1 MLFSQLVLAV
11 LEMSCVEGRSC
22 LTRRLQDEAV
32 VFALLQSKPGRE
44 VFLRVALKAQQET
57 VTRVWHLLQPDSLD
71 LLARHQNCYII
82 QRIVEEKADKINF
95 VSHFVSSKEL
105 SLMIMTRH
113 CIGLI
118 EVIAEKTK
126 DDQLPKI
133 VNWITSNLSMIIS
146 NQVGSQASCA
156 VLEELYSECRST
168 P

>member
-44 VFLRVALKAQQET
+44 VFLGVALKAQQET

-71 LLARHQNCYII
+71 LLARHQTCYII
-82 QRIVEEKADKINF
+82 QRIVEEKADTIDF
-95 VSHFVSSKEL
+95 VSHFVGSKEL
-105 SLMIMTRH
+105 KLMITTRH
-113 CIGLI
+113 CICLI
-118 EVIAEKTK
+118 QVIAEKAK
-126 DDQLPKI
+126 DDQLTKI
-133 VNWITSNLSMIIS
+133 VNWITSNISMIIS
-146 NQVGSQASCA
+146 HQVGSQASCA
-156 VLEELYSECRST
+156 VLEELYGERCST

>member
-1 MLFSQLVLAV
+1 MLISQLVAV
-11 LEMSCVEGRSC
+11 LEMRM
-22 LTRRLQDEAV
+22 QDEAV

-44 VFLRVALKAQQET
+44 VFLRVALRAQHET
-57 VTRVWHLLQPDSLD
+57 VTRVWHLLQPDSL
-71 LLARHQNCYII
+71 AHWQTCYII
-82 QRIVEEKADKINF
+82 QRIVKEKADKINF
-95 VSHFVSSKEL
+95 VSHFVGSKEL

>member
-1 MLFSQLVLAV
+1 MLISQLVAV
-11 LEMSCVEGRSC
+11 LEMRM
-22 LTRRLQDEAV
+22 QDEAV

-44 VFLRVALKAQQET
+44 VFLGVALKAQQET
-57 VTRVWHLLQPDSLD
+57 VTRVWHLLQPDSLA
-71 LLARHQNCYII
+71 LLARHQTCYII
-82 QRIVEEKADKINF
+82 QRIVKEKADKINF
-95 VSHFVSSKEL
+95 VSHFVGSKEL

>member
-1 MLFSQLVLAV
+1 
-11 LEMSCVEGRSC
+11 
-22 LTRRLQDEAV
+22 
-32 VFALLQSKPGRE
+32 
-44 VFLRVALKAQQET
+44 
-57 VTRVWHLLQPDSLD
+57 
-71 LLARHQNCYII
+71 
-82 QRIVEEKADKINF
+82 
-95 VSHFVSSKEL
+95 
-105 SLMIMTRH
+105 MIMTRH

-118 EVIAEKTK
+118 EVIAEKAK